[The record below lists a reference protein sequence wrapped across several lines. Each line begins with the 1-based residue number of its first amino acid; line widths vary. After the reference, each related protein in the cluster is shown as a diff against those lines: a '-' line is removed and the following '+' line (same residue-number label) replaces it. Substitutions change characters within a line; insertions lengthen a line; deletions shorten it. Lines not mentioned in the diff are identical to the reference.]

1 MKQHL
6 TNASCWPFDWMAEHL
21 RRFSAHPLVAGRAEN
36 HLRDINMKSTTK
48 KLVVFSSLVVTG
60 LAAPVAFSSAHG
72 VSANNACADPIQTGT
87 CCPQNLSICNA
98 GGGDHQ
104 DYY

>member
-1 MKQHL
+1 MFVGGLLTGWRNTCVAPHL
-6 TNASCWPFDWMAEHL
+6 LTE
-21 RRFSAHPLVAGRAEN
+21 RAEN

-87 CCPQNLSICNA
+87 CCPQNLSLCNA

-104 DYY
+104 DYYYKETGPC